1 VRYEKQLSNEFCRS
15 RRSYMINAIHKHTY
29 AHGLYRKMRC
39 MQQEEATLNRGRFL
53 KLFCAATMA
62 GLSLL
67 GLAGCGGSQGDD
79 GGDGN
84 GSRKKDQEDHGGGGG
99 GGY

>member
-1 VRYEKQLSNEFCRS
+1 
-15 RRSYMINAIHKHTY
+15 
-29 AHGLYRKMRC
+29 
-39 MQQEEATLNRGRFL
+39 MQQEEATLSRERFL
-53 KLFCAATMA
+53 KLCLAATMA

-67 GLAGCGGSQGDD
+67 SLAGCGSSRGGDE

-84 GSRKKDQEDHGGGGG
+84 GNRKKDHEDHGGGGG